1 MVQEFHVVRCFS
13 CESFQ
18 VQQVKKVNRWSCK
31 VCGDKQ
37 SLLKEF
43 GRGTGADCR
52 RHVQKLNAMRG
63 AMIEKQEQNTWSLW
77 EQVEADGEEEPEE
90 ERDNQVRQTQV
101 SRWCK
106 YLDEP
111 EEANEEGEPEED
123 NILMDRQQLHG
134 NNMTDRKRKRTTTVQ
149 SSCSRPSATTT
160 SMTDTR
166 PPSLTHTSLPSL
178 NHTRPPSLT
187 HTSLPSLNHTRPP
200 SLTHTSL
207 PSLNHTR
214 PPSLTHTSLP
224 SLNESSLTHTK
235 HPSKKRMNP
244 PSLSTAPVSKWTWF
258 LSSDCQVQEG
268 KEPSISGQ
276 NQPMDRATSLSCDV
290 IRPHP
295 LRPGS
300 SLFETEEEF
309 SFEDEE
315 FLTDLSV

>member
-52 RHVQKLNAMRG
+52 RHVQKLNAIRG
-63 AMIEKQEQNTWSLW
+63 AMIEEQEQNTWSLW

-90 ERDNQVRQTQV
+90 ERDNQVSQTQV
-101 SRWCK
+101 SRWFK
-106 YLDEP
+106 YLDAP
-111 EEANEEGEPEED
+111 KEANEEGEPEED

-134 NNMTDRKRKRTTTVQ
+134 INMTDRKRKRTTPVQ

-166 PPSLTHTSLPSL
+166 PPSLTHTSP
-178 NHTRPPSLT
+178 
-187 HTSLPSLNHTRPP
+187 
-200 SLTHTSL
+200 
-207 PSLNHTR
+207 
-214 PPSLTHTSLP
+214 P
-224 SLNESSLTHTK
+224 SLNESSLTHTSPPSLTHTSLNESSLTHTSPPSLNESSLTK
-235 HPSKKRMNP
+235 HPSKKRINP

-258 LSSDCQVQEG
+258 LSSDCQVQVG
-268 KEPSISGQ
+268 QEPSISGQ